1 MRHLRPFPALI
12 ALAIIGAA
20 CSSSSP
26 GASTGGD
33 QSQAAQQSQGGGAS
47 QGGQA
52 SQPAASTGGGGG
64 GGANGSITYNITGDY
79 TASGELPFVNAG
91 GVSAF
96 AGTGWAAFFY
106 EGGNTDVV
114 IDLTTIDAA
123 HAITFGDTNAVLTGF
138 EANGCTFN
146 LEKNDA
152 SGLKGSVE
160 CHGAQL
166 IMSEAGTLGT
176 ADLSAHW
183 EAHP

>member
-20 CSSSSP
+20 CSGPAASS
-26 GASTGGD
+26 GGD
-33 QSQAAQQSQGGGAS
+33 QSQGAGAS
-47 QGGQA
+47 QGGAASEGAGA

-79 TASGELPFVNAG
+79 TASGELPFVTAG

-114 IDLTTIDAA
+114 IDLTTLDGA
-123 HAITFGDTNAVLTGF
+123 HSISFTDTNAVLTGF

-166 IMSEAGTLGT
+166 VMSEAGTLGT